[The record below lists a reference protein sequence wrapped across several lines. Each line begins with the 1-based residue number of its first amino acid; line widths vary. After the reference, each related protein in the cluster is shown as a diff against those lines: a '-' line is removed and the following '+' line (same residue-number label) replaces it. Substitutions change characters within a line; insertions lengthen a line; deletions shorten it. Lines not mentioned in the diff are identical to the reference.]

1 MQTPIHERLLRMS
14 PPTLPRHDQFRSR
27 PRLHR
32 RLGLRPAR
40 RAGRRRRDDGRGIRL
55 PPPPLPT
62 DSNLYS
68 FGRIGVHNVVA
79 ACLPAGQMGTNS
91 AATVANQMQQSFP
104 SLRFGLLVGIGG
116 GVPRL
121 DDEIDI
127 RLGDVVISQPTGQY
141 GGVVQYD
148 FGKTGPDGRIAR
160 TGSLNA
166 PPKILLNALAK
177 LRAND
182 LRGKTQAHS
191 HLSKLTCRPNFV
203 SPGPDQDTL
212 YDASSTHM
220 AGATCAKC
228 RPDDVLDREAR
239 ATAGPVLFF
248 GTIASGNQ
256 VMKDGPTRDRY
267 SQELGGVLCFEME
280 AAGLMNSFPCLVVRG
295 ICDYADAHKNKRWQ
309 PYAAATAAAYA
320 KELLSIVPPL
330 APGDLNGSENSRRKS
345 HFLVPFSRNEN
356 FVGRED
362 ILGQLLERLPPTAQ
376 PNACQRTVIEGL
388 GGIGK
393 TQVAIEAAYHV
404 RQAHPDCSVFWV
416 PAVDMTMFEN
426 AYREI
431 GQALEVKGIEDDKAD
446 VKALVKAAL
455 GRDEVGPWLL
465 IIDNADDTLLLT
477 QGQLVSYLPFNRAGS
492 ILFTTRNHQVAACF
506 EARQGTFGLDQ
517 LSDPESVQ
525 LLHQGLQ
532 PNQISDPQR
541 TTELLNYLVYL
552 PLAIRQASAYMVRQM
567 NVTVAKYLEYCT
579 SSDQTMIKMLSK
591 DFDDQDRYQAI
602 RNPVATT
609 WLISFEQISRD
620 DALAADC
627 LRCICYF
634 EEKDIPVTLLP
645 TGADELERD
654 EAISTLR
661 AYAFILDR
669 GTPDRFDVHRLVR
682 LVMRNWVQTWGE
694 QRQQVTDIVWQLS
707 EEFPWPTYETRDMW
721 TWYLPYAQSILGFR
735 DECSERE
742 RLGSLQYNVAECYD
756 LLGRYSKAEEMY
768 RETLALRETVLG
780 RGHPSTLASM
790 NNLALVLDS
799 QGKYAE
805 AEEMHRQT
813 LALKGTVL
821 GREHPDTLDS
831 MNNLALVLNSQ
842 GKYSEAEEMHREELR
857 LCKKLQGR
865 EHPSTL
871 ASMNNLALVLDSQG
885 KYSEA
890 EEMHREELRLCKKLR
905 GREHPSTLASMN
917 NLALVLKNQGKY
929 SEAEEMHRE
938 ELRLCK
944 KLRGREHPSTLASM
958 NNLALV
964 LKNQGKYSEAEE
976 MHRQT
981 LALRETVL
989 GREHPETLKSM
1000 MNIGNVLDSQGKYAE
1015 AEEMHRQT
1023 LALRETV
1030 LGREHPD
1037 TLASMN
1043 NLANVLDSQGK
1054 YAEAEEM
1061 HRQTLALRET
1071 VLGRGHPSTLDS
1083 MNNLAIVLGNQGKYE
1098 EVAQQQGQAPV
1109 GHEDTLAEEHPRTL
1123 GSMDSLVEAF
1133 SNLRIHSEV
1142 SKLK

>member
-1 MQTPIHERLLRMS
+1 MAKSVSARDFTVGWVCA
-14 PPTLPRHDQFRSR
+14 LPVELAAAAEMMDEEFAS
-27 PRLHR
+27 
-32 RLGLRPAR
+32 
-40 RAGRRRRDDGRGIRL
+40 L
-55 PPPPLPT
+55 PSLPT

-91 AATVANQMQQSFP
+91 AATVVSQMQQSFP
-104 SLRFGLLVGIGG
+104 SLRFGVLVGIGG

-127 RLGDVVISQPTGQY
+127 RLGDVVISQPAGQY

-148 FGKTGPDGRIAR
+148 FGKTRPDGRIAR
-160 TGSLNA
+160 MGSLNA
-166 PPKILLNALAK
+166 PPTVLLNALAK

-191 HLSKLTCRPNFV
+191 HLSKLTCRPNFM

-212 YDASSTHM
+212 YDAWSTHM

-239 ATAGPVLFF
+239 ATADPVLFF

-309 PYAAATAAAYA
+309 P
-320 KELLSIVPPL
+320 
-330 APGDLNGSENSRRKS
+330 
-345 HFLVPFSRNEN
+345 RNEN
-356 FVGRED
+356 FVGREN

-393 TQVAIEAAYHV
+393 TQVAIEAAYRV

-416 PAVDMTMFEN
+416 PAVDMAMFEN

-431 GQALEVKGIEDDKAD
+431 GRALEVKGIEDDRVD
-446 VKALVKAAL
+446 VKAPVKSAL

-532 PNQISDPQR
+532 PNQISDPHR

-552 PLAIRQASAYMVRQM
+552 PLAIRQASAYMARQM

-602 RNPVATT
+602 RNPVAAT

-634 EEKDIPVTLLP
+634 EEKDIPVILLP
-645 TGADELERD
+645 NEADELERD

-669 GTPDRFDVHRLVR
+669 GTPDRFDIHRLVR
-682 LVMRNWVQTWGE
+682 LVVRNWVQTWGE
-694 QRQQVTDIVWQLS
+694 QRQQVTDIIWQLS
-707 EEFPWPTYETRDMW
+707 EEFPWPTHENRDMW
-721 TWYLPYAQSILGFR
+721 TWYLPHAQSVLGFR
-735 DECSERE
+735 VECSERE
-742 RLGSLQYNVAECYD
+742 TLGSLQHNVAECYD
-756 LLGRYSKAEEMY
+756 LLGRYSEAEEMH
-768 RETLALRETVLG
+768 RETLALRE
-780 RGHPSTLASM
+780 
-790 NNLALVLDS
+790 
-799 QGKYAE
+799 
-805 AEEMHRQT
+805 
-813 LALKGTVL
+813 TVL

-831 MNNLALVLNSQ
+831 MNNLALVLSSQ
-842 GKYSEAEEMHREELR
+842 GKYSEAEEMHRETLALKETVL
-857 LCKKLQGR
+857 GR
-865 EHPSTL
+865 EHPDTL
-871 ASMNNLALVLDSQG
+871 SSMNNLALVFDSQG
-885 KYSEA
+885 KDSEA
-890 EEMHREELRLCKKLR
+890 EQMHQE
-905 GREHPSTLASMN
+905 
-917 NLALVLKNQGKY
+917 
-929 SEAEEMHRE
+929 
-938 ELRLCK
+938 
-944 KLRGREHPSTLASM
+944 
-958 NNLALV
+958 
-964 LKNQGKYSEAEE
+964 
-976 MHRQT
+976 T

-989 GREHPETLKSM
+989 GREHPDTLDSM
-1000 MNIGNVLDSQGKYAE
+1000 NNLALVLKSQGKDSE
-1015 AEEMHRQT
+1015 AEEMHRVTLALREAVLGREHPSTFTSMNNLALVLDSPGRYGEAEQMHRETLALRETVLGREHPDTLDSMNNLALVLKSQGKDSEAEEMHQET

-1043 NLANVLDSQGK
+1043 NLALVLDRQGK
-1054 YAEAEEM
+1054 YAEAEEI
-1061 HRQTLALRET
+1061 HRQTLTLREK
-1071 VLGRGHPSTLDS
+1071 VLGREHPDTFGS
-1083 MNNLAIVLGNQGKYE
+1083 MNNLAVVLDSQGKYSEAEQMHRETLALKEAVLGREHPDTLASMNNLALVLGNQGKYE
-1098 EVAQQQGQAPV
+1098 EAAQKQGQALE
-1109 GHEDTLAEEHPRTL
+1109 GHKTILGREHPSTLANMNNLANVLDRQGEYAEAEEIHRQTLTLRETVLGCEHSDTLSSMNNLASVLNKQRKSRR
-1123 GSMDSLVEAF
+1123 GSTAAGPSTCR
-1133 SNLRIHSEV
+1133 S
-1142 SKLK
+1142 

>member
-1 MQTPIHERLLRMS
+1 
-14 PPTLPRHDQFRSR
+14 
-27 PRLHR
+27 
-32 RLGLRPAR
+32 
-40 RAGRRRRDDGRGIRL
+40 
-55 PPPPLPT
+55 
-62 DSNLYS
+62 
-68 FGRIGVHNVVA
+68 
-79 ACLPAGQMGTNS
+79 MGTNS

-104 SLRFGLLVGIGG
+104 SLRFGVLVGIGG

-239 ATAGPVLFF
+239 ATADPVLFF

-330 APGDLNGSENSRRKS
+330 APGDLNGPENSRRKS

-506 EARQGTFGLDQ
+506 EARQGTFRLDQ

-661 AYAFILDR
+661 AY
-669 GTPDRFDVHRLVR
+669 
-682 LVMRNWVQTWGE
+682 
-694 QRQQVTDIVWQLS
+694 S
-707 EEFPWPTYETRDMW
+707 E
-721 TWYLPYAQSILGFR
+721 
-735 DECSERE
+735 
-742 RLGSLQYNVAECYD
+742 
-756 LLGRYSKAEEMY
+756 AEEMH

-780 RGHPSTLASM
+780 RGHPDRLGSM
-790 NNLALVLDS
+790 NNLA
-799 QGKYAE
+799 
-805 AEEMHRQT
+805 
-813 LALKGTVL
+813 
-821 GREHPDTLDS
+821 
-831 MNNLALVLNSQ
+831 N
-842 GKYSEAEEMHREELR
+842 
-857 LCKKLQGR
+857 
-865 EHPSTL
+865 
-871 ASMNNLALVLDSQG
+871 VLDSQG

-890 EEMHREELRLCKKLR
+890 EEMHRE
-905 GREHPSTLASMN
+905 
-917 NLALVLKNQGKY
+917 
-929 SEAEEMHRE
+929 
-938 ELRLCK
+938 
-944 KLRGREHPSTLASM
+944 
-958 NNLALV
+958 
-964 LKNQGKYSEAEE
+964 
-976 MHRQT
+976 
-981 LALRETVL
+981 
-989 GREHPETLKSM
+989 
-1000 MNIGNVLDSQGKYAE
+1000 
-1015 AEEMHRQT
+1015 T

-1043 NLANVLDSQGK
+1043 NLALVLDRQGK

-1061 HRQTLALRET
+1061 HREALALTETVLGRGHPSTLGSMNALAIVLGNQGKYEEAAQQQGQALEGYKNILGEEHPRTLDSMNNLALVLDSQGKRCWAAGILSTLDSMNNLALVLNRQGKYAEAEEMHRETLALRETVLGREHPDTLDSMNALAIVLGNQGKYEEAAQQQGQALEGYKNILGEEHPRTLDSMNNLALVLDSQGKYVEAEEMHRETLALKQT

-1083 MNNLAIVLGNQGKYE
+1083 MNNLALVLNRQGKYAEAEEMHRETLALRETVLGREHPDTLDSMNALAIVLGNQGKYE
-1098 EVAQQQGQAPV
+1098 EAAQQQGQALEGYKNILGEEHPRTLDSMNNLALV
-1109 GHEDTLAEEHPRTL
+1109 LDSQGKYVEAEEMHREALALKETVLGREHPDTLDSANALAIVLNNQGNHEEAAQKQGQALIGNKDTLAEEHPRTL

-1142 SKLK
+1142 SKPK

>member
-1 MQTPIHERLLRMS
+1 MTNS
-14 PPTLPRHDQFRSR
+14 V
-27 PRLHR
+27 
-32 RLGLRPAR
+32 PAR
-40 RAGRRRRDDGRGIRL
+40 DFTVGWVCAL
-55 PPPPLPT
+55 PVELAAAAEMMDEEFASLPSLPT

-116 GVPRL
+116 G
-121 DDEIDI
+121 
-127 RLGDVVISQPTGQY
+127 
-141 GGVVQYD
+141 
-148 FGKTGPDGRIAR
+148 TGPDGRIAR

-707 EEFPWPTYETRDMW
+707 EEFPWPTHETRDMW
-721 TWYLPYAQSILGFR
+721 TWY
-735 DECSERE
+735 
-742 RLGSLQYNVAECYD
+742 
-756 LLGRYSKAEEMY
+756 SKAEEMH

-917 NLALVLKNQGKY
+917 NLALVLDSQGKY

-964 LKNQGKYSEAEE
+964 LKNQGKYS
-976 MHRQT
+976 
-981 LALRETVL
+981 
-989 GREHPETLKSM
+989 
-1000 MNIGNVLDSQGKYAE
+1000 E

-1133 SNLRIHSEV
+1133 SNLRIHSEAWV
-1142 SKLK
+1142 STGATGKLLDESFLGDLIGKA